1 MDKQRITGD
10 CDGAV
15 MMKIGQNK
23 TVTPNITLHLPLT
36 QQQNSGAFNPQDF
49 QNTDW
54 YNVKQTFLFSRLFQE
69 VSESSRRFQNSIA
82 DI

>member
-23 TVTPNITLHLPLT
+23 TVTPNITLHLPST
-36 QQQNSGAFNPQDF
+36 QQQNSERLILKISKIQIGICQTNFFNTRIQ
-49 QNTDW
+49 W
-54 YNVKQTFLFSRLFQE
+54 IVM
-69 VSESSRRFQNSIA
+69 
-82 DI
+82 